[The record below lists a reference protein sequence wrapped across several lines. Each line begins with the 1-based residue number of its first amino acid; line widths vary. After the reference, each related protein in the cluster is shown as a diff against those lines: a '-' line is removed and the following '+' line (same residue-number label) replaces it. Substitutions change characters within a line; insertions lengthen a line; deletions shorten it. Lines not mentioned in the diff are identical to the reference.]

1 MAEVMAKEREA
12 HEHVYTQL
20 EGMDERLRQI
30 RVFHEQQLAEM
41 HRSHNQTLQN
51 VIREAA
57 TMHQE
62 MQHQMDRQFDAMRAQ
77 FKEQEIAIVMKIESG
92 NNAAVFEAQINQY
105 RAELHQEMAEDKRFH
120 VEANKSLAESLE
132 ARSQQLATYIATT
145 DKKLT
150 GALSRMI
157 DASEHIMKDT
167 AEHQY
172 KKAREMAEKHQ
183 SQGRQELL
191 NVATVAET
199 SLGDVETKMQRQL
212 KHLDDKIAAASD
224 SIDLVTSHLNLQNSS
239 LEERIEKIMKTVV
252 VV

>member
-1 MAEVMAKEREA
+1 
-12 HEHVYTQL
+12 
-20 EGMDERLRQI
+20 
-30 RVFHEQQLAEM
+30 
-41 HRSHNQTLQN
+41 
-51 VIREAA
+51 
-57 TMHQE
+57 
-62 MQHQMDRQFDAMRAQ
+62 
-77 FKEQEIAIVMKIESG
+77 
-92 NNAAVFEAQINQY
+92 
-105 RAELHQEMAEDKRFH
+105 
-120 VEANKSLAESLE
+120 
-132 ARSQQLATYIATT
+132 
-145 DKKLT
+145 
-150 GALSRMI
+150 
-157 DASEHIMKDT
+157 MKDT